1 MDQKKQ
7 NLTPELKEIYDRV
20 MNTQVQN
27 APGTPMNGNDA
38 AKTPPIPENHP
49 QNTMTAPAAPQ
60 PSPVPNPS
68 PVPPPPPPAA
78 AQPAQPTQPATNATS
93 NPAAPNP
100 IGKNSNFVFTGNK
113 MTTPAGTATVQVNS
127 GGKKISGMV
136 IVGLVLVLLAVW
148 AVFWAK
154 IFGLF

>member
-27 APGTPMNGNDA
+27 TPGAPMNGADA

-49 QNTMTAPAAPQ
+49 QNTMAAPSMPQ
-60 PSPVPNPS
+60 ATPNPT
-68 PVPPPPPPAA
+68 PVPPPPPTSAPAPSSA
-78 AQPAQPTQPATNATS
+78 P

-100 IGKNSNFVFTGNK
+100 IGKSSNFVFTGNK
-113 MTTPAGTATVQVNS
+113 MTTPAGTTTVQVNT

-136 IVGLVLVLLAVW
+136 IVGLVVVLLAVW